1 MNKIDD
7 LEKFVQ
13 EEREL
18 FDVKIP
24 DEKIFLVIIIM
35 LDIHS

>member
-13 EEREL
+13 EKREL

-24 DEKIFLVIIIM
+24 NEKIWENI
-35 LDIHS
+35 